1 MDNIGVRSTLY
12 NKSIKMIHW
21 NHSER
26 NYASIEMGRKTMK
39 ERFEIYD
46 GSAEAKKAK
55 GKSKNLSGFHPLF
68 TASARRSIALDA
80 LKIWLLLGFVVGVVT
95 GIATGAGAVSV
106 LLGLL
111 IAAVICFGFRDD
123 VYKKVYGSEHDR
135 GQLPLPE
142 GMSWEEAVDR
152 IRREFANPDVEQ
164 VTDTADAVT
173 FYSKK
178 RGTYQLK
185 NTADGLKMTILTKPS
200 KSSKKEYLYAV
211 FSSVLLSQ
219 VIAILYPEKI
229 SAEQVEEEK
238 AAVRKLFGAHKM
250 PLVIELAITAAFVA
264 FAAYV
269 LYTTLYSDSARSK
282 GISDS
287 YLNVFPSEAIVGEV
301 LDDFF
306 ADGKWDN
313 YEQNGVTYVSYTGI
327 GQNTQ
332 TGEKIVIGIYFKLN
346 SDKTFGIDRMTWNGD
361 TMNTLEQL
369 GVISALND
377 SYRESHGLASS
388 NALDSAFDELENAL
402 DDALADSS
410 SSVSMAE
417 PESETVSTSVTESVP
432 YTETADAYD
441 ADDVFPAATRFD
453 EQVTSTNGMDTYSKL
468 AGEISVDYNH
478 YDELTEEIKEYFL
491 SYGPYFRTAWLNA
504 MYTDIYEDTGRYGN
518 ATALYDFVKYMSFY
532 DEITSYYDP
541 APMSQAF
548 HDVILSMEDQ
558 IYVDTATD
566 REAAP
571 YVDEVIQTAEANGA
585 ELQIW

>member
-1 MDNIGVRSTLY
+1 
-12 NKSIKMIHW
+12 
-21 NHSER
+21 
-26 NYASIEMGRKTMK
+26 MK
-39 ERFEIYD
+39 ELFEIYD

-68 TASARRSIALDA
+68 TAAVRRSIALDS
-80 LKIWLLLGFVVGVVT
+80 LKIWLLLGFIVGVVT
-95 GIATGAGAVSV
+95 GVATGAGAVSV
-106 LLGLL
+106 FLGLL
-111 IAAVICFGFRDD
+111 IAAVIYFGFRDD
-123 VYKKVYGSEHDR
+123 VYKKVYGPEHDR
-135 GQLPLPE
+135 GHLPLPE

-152 IRREFANPDVEQ
+152 IRRGFANPDVEQ
-164 VTDTADAVT
+164 VTDTADAMT

-178 RGTYQLK
+178 RGTYQLQ

-211 FSSVLLSQ
+211 FSSILLSQ

-287 YLNVFPSEAIVGEV
+287 YLNVFPSEATVGEV

-332 TGEKIVIGIYFKLN
+332 TGEKIEISIYFKLN

-402 DDALADSS
+402 DDAFADSAS
-410 SSVSMAE
+410 SEAE
-417 PESETVSTSVTESVP
+417 PESVSVAESVP
-432 YTETADAYD
+432 YTETADAYN

-468 AGEISVDYNH
+468 AGEISANH
-478 YDELTEEIKEYFL
+478 NGYEELTEEQREYFL
-491 SYGPYFRTAWLNA
+491 SYGSYFQTAWLNA

-518 ATALYDFVKYMSFY
+518 AVAWVDFVNYLYFY
-532 DEITSYYDP
+532 DEVTNYCAI
-541 APMSQAF
+541 
-548 HDVILSMEDQ
+548 
-558 IYVDTATD
+558 TD
-566 REAAP
+566 RIMEFQEIEFDFDDEYDTDTVTDIQAAF
-571 YVDEVIQTAEANGA
+571 YVDEIIQTAEANGA

>member
-1 MDNIGVRSTLY
+1 
-12 NKSIKMIHW
+12 
-21 NHSER
+21 
-26 NYASIEMGRKTMK
+26 MK

-95 GIATGAGAVSV
+95 GVATGAGAVSV

-111 IAAVICFGFRDD
+111 IAAVIYFGFRDD
-123 VYKKVYGSEHDR
+123 VYKKVYGPEHDR
-135 GQLPLPE
+135 SHLPLPE

-152 IRREFANPDVEQ
+152 IRRGFANPDVEQ
-164 VTDTADAVT
+164 VTDTADAMT

-178 RGTYQLK
+178 RGTYQLQ

-211 FSSVLLSQ
+211 FSSILLSQ

-287 YLNVFPSEAIVGEV
+287 YLNVFPSEATVGEV

-332 TGEKIVIGIYFKLN
+332 TGEKIEISIYFKLN

-402 DDALADSS
+402 DDAFANSASS
-410 SSVSMAE
+410 EAE
-417 PESETVSTSVTESVP
+417 PESVSVAESVP

-468 AGEISVDYNH
+468 AGEISANH
-478 YDELTEEIKEYFL
+478 NGYEELTEEQREYFL
-491 SYGPYFRTAWLNA
+491 SYGSYFQTAWLNA

-518 ATALYDFVKYMSFY
+518 AVAWVDFVNYLYFY
-532 DEITSYYDP
+532 DEVTNYCAI
-541 APMSQAF
+541 
-548 HDVILSMEDQ
+548 
-558 IYVDTATD
+558 TD
-566 REAAP
+566 RIMEFQEIEFDFDDEYDTDTVTDIQAAF
-571 YVDEVIQTAEANGA
+571 YVDEIIQTAEANGA

>member
-1 MDNIGVRSTLY
+1 M
-12 NKSIKMIHW
+12 
-21 NHSER
+21 
-26 NYASIEMGRKTMK
+26 
-39 ERFEIYD
+39 
-46 GSAEAKKAK
+46 
-55 GKSKNLSGFHPLF
+55 
-68 TASARRSIALDA
+68 
-80 LKIWLLLGFVVGVVT
+80 GVVT

-287 YLNVFPSEAIVGEV
+287 YLNVFPSEATVGEV

-306 ADGKWDN
+306 ANGKWEN
-313 YEQNGVTYVSYTGI
+313 YEQDGVTFVHYSGECA
-327 GQNTQ
+327 NTQ
-332 TGEKIVIGIYFKLN
+332 TGEKIIMGFYFKLEDD
-346 SDKTFGIDRMTWNGD
+346 SFSIDRMTWAGE
-361 TMNTLEQL
+361 TMNLLERYAVL
-369 GVISALND
+369 SKIGE
-377 SYRESHGLASS
+377 SYCQNHGIASS
-388 NALDSAFDELENAL
+388 NALDDAFDELENAL

-410 SSVSMAE
+410 SVNSVSTAEPVSE
-417 PESETVSTSVTESVP
+417 PESET
-432 YTETADAYD
+432 Y
-441 ADDVFPAATRFD
+441 ADDTTSNTSTRTATRSD
-453 EQVTSTNGMDTYSKL
+453 HMLIGTNGVDTYSEL
-468 AGEISVDYNH
+468 SGDISVDINH
-478 YDELTEEIKEYFL
+478 YEIGEMPASTKEYYL
-491 SYGPYFRTAWLNA
+491 SYGNDFDTAWLNA
-504 MYTDIYEDTGRYGN
+504 MYTDVYVYSGKYSNLDAWDQFTRYI
-518 ATALYDFVKYMSFY
+518 AFY
-532 DEITSYYDP
+532 DEVVDYDNERAPAPELYDVYYAYDP
-541 APMSQAF
+541 
-548 HDVILSMEDQ
+548 
-558 IYVDTATD
+558 DTEE
-566 REAAP
+566 EAGQC
-571 YVDEVIQTAEANGA
+571 VDEVIRIAEESGA
-585 ELQIW
+585 EIQFY

>member
-1 MDNIGVRSTLY
+1 
-12 NKSIKMIHW
+12 
-21 NHSER
+21 
-26 NYASIEMGRKTMK
+26 MK

-55 GKSKNLSGFHPLF
+55 RKSKNLSGFHPLF
-68 TASARRSIALDA
+68 TAAARRSIALDA
-80 LKIWLLLGFVVGVVT
+80 LKIWLLLGFIVGIVT
-95 GIATGAGAVSV
+95 GVATGAGAVSV

-111 IAAVICFGFRDD
+111 IAAVIYFGFRDD
-123 VYKKVYGSEHDR
+123 VYKKVYGPEHDR

-152 IRREFANPDVEQ
+152 IRRGFANPDVEQ
-164 VTDTADAVT
+164 VTDTADAMT

-250 PLVIELAITAAFVA
+250 PLVIELAMTAAFVA

-282 GISDS
+282 GVSDS
-287 YLNVFPSEAIVGEV
+287 YVNVFPSEATVGEV

-313 YEQNGVTYVSYTGI
+313 YEQNDVTYVSYTGI

-388 NALDSAFDELENAL
+388 NALDGAFDELENAL
-402 DDALADSS
+402 DEAFADSAS
-410 SSVSMAE
+410 SEAE
-417 PESETVSTSVTESVP
+417 PESVSVAESVP

-468 AGEISVDYNH
+468 AGEISVEYNH

>member
-1 MDNIGVRSTLY
+1 
-12 NKSIKMIHW
+12 
-21 NHSER
+21 
-26 NYASIEMGRKTMK
+26 MK
-39 ERFEIYD
+39 ELFEIYD

-95 GIATGAGAVSV
+95 GVATGAGAVSV

-111 IAAVICFGFRDD
+111 IAAVIYFGFRDD
-123 VYKKVYGSEHDR
+123 VYKKVYGPEHDR

-142 GMSWEEAVDR
+142 GMSWEEAVGR
-152 IRREFANPDVEQ
+152 IRRGFANPDVEQ
-164 VTDTADAVT
+164 VTDTADAMT

-219 VIAILYPEKI
+219 VIAILYSEKI

-238 AAVRKLFGAHKM
+238 EAVRKLFGAHKI

-287 YLNVFPSEAIVGEV
+287 YLNVFPSEATVGEV

-377 SYRESHGLASS
+377 SYREDHGLASS

-402 DDALADSS
+402 DDALADSAS
-410 SSVSMAE
+410 SEAE
-417 PESETVSTSVTESVP
+417 PESETASVSVAESVP

-441 ADDVFPAATRFD
+441 AEDVFPAATRFD

-468 AGEISVDYNH
+468 AGEISVNH
-478 YDELTEEIKEYFL
+478 NGYEELTEEQREYFL
-491 SYGPYFRTAWLNA
+491 SYGSYFQTAWLNA

-518 ATALYDFVKYMSFY
+518 AVAWVDFVNYLYFY
-532 DEITSYYDP
+532 DEVTNYCAI
-541 APMSQAF
+541 
-548 HDVILSMEDQ
+548 
-558 IYVDTATD
+558 TD
-566 REAAP
+566 RIMEFQEIEFDFDDEYDMDTVTDIQAAS

>member
-1 MDNIGVRSTLY
+1 MDNIGVQSTLY
-12 NKSIKMIHW
+12 NKSIKMIPW

-68 TASARRSIALDA
+68 TAAARRSIALDS
-80 LKIWLLLGFVVGVVT
+80 LKIWLLLGFIVGVVT

-106 LLGLL
+106 FLGLL
-111 IAAVICFGFRDD
+111 IAAVIYFGFRDD
-123 VYKKVYGSEHDR
+123 VYKKVYGPEHDR
-135 GQLPLPE
+135 GHLPLPE

-152 IRREFANPDVEQ
+152 IRRGFANPDVEK
-164 VTDTADAVT
+164 VTDTADAMT

-178 RGTYQLK
+178 RGTYQLQ

-211 FSSVLLSQ
+211 FSSILLSQ

-287 YLNVFPSEAIVGEV
+287 YLNVFPSEATVGEV

-332 TGEKIVIGIYFKLN
+332 TGEKIEISIYFKLN

-402 DDALADSS
+402 DDAFADSAS
-410 SSVSMAE
+410 SEAE
-417 PESETVSTSVTESVP
+417 PESVSVAESVP

-468 AGEISVDYNH
+468 AGEISANH
-478 YDELTEEIKEYFL
+478 NGYEELTEEQREYFL
-491 SYGPYFRTAWLNA
+491 SYGSYFQTAWLNA

-518 ATALYDFVKYMSFY
+518 AVAWVDFVNYLYFY
-532 DEITSYYDP
+532 DEVTNYCAI
-541 APMSQAF
+541 
-548 HDVILSMEDQ
+548 
-558 IYVDTATD
+558 TD
-566 REAAP
+566 RIMEFQEIEFDFDDEYDTDTVTDIQAAF
-571 YVDEVIQTAEANGA
+571 YVDEIIQTAEANGA

>member
-1 MDNIGVRSTLY
+1 
-12 NKSIKMIHW
+12 
-21 NHSER
+21 
-26 NYASIEMGRKTMK
+26 MK
-39 ERFEIYD
+39 ELFEIYD

-68 TASARRSIALDA
+68 TASARRSIALDG

-95 GIATGAGAVSV
+95 GVATGAGAVSV
-106 LLGLL
+106 FLGLL
-111 IAAVICFGFRDD
+111 IAAVIYFGFRDD
-123 VYKKVYGSEHDR
+123 VYKKVYGPEHDR

-152 IRREFANPDVEQ
+152 IRRGFANPDVEQ
-164 VTDTADAVT
+164 VTDTADAMT

-229 SAEQVEEEK
+229 STEQVEEEK

-269 LYTTLYSDSARSK
+269 LYTMLYSDSARSK

-287 YLNVFPSEAIVGEV
+287 YLNLFPAEATVGEV

-306 ADGKWDN
+306 TDGKWDN

-332 TGEKIVIGIYFKLN
+332 TGEKIEISIYFKLN
-346 SDKTFGIDRMTWNGD
+346 NDKTFGIDRMTWNGD

-377 SYRESHGLASS
+377 SYRESHDLASS

-402 DDALADSS
+402 DEAFTDSAS
-410 SSVSMAE
+410 SEAA
-417 PESETVSTSVTESVP
+417 PESEAVSTSVTESVP

-453 EQVTSTNGMDTYSKL
+453 EQATSTNGMDTYSKL
-468 AGEISVDYNH
+468 AGEISVEYNH

>member
-1 MDNIGVRSTLY
+1 MR
-12 NKSIKMIHW
+12 
-21 NHSER
+21 
-26 NYASIEMGRKTMK
+26 

-68 TASARRSIALDA
+68 TASARRSIALDS

-95 GIATGAGAVSV
+95 GVATGAGAVSV
-106 LLGLL
+106 FLGLL
-111 IAAVICFGFRDD
+111 IAAVIYFGFRDD
-123 VYKKVYGSEHDR
+123 VYKKVYGPEHDR

-152 IRREFANPDVEQ
+152 IRRGFANPDVEQ
-164 VTDTADAVT
+164 VTDTADAMT

-229 SAEQVEEEK
+229 STEQVEEEK

-287 YLNVFPSEAIVGEV
+287 YLNVFPSEATVGEV

-332 TGEKIVIGIYFKLN
+332 TGEKIEISIYFKLN
-346 SDKTFGIDRMTWNGD
+346 NDKTFGIDRMTWNGD

-402 DDALADSS
+402 DSAFDELENALDEALTDSAS
-410 SSVSMAE
+410 SEAA
-417 PESETVSTSVTESVP
+417 PESEAVSTSVTESVP

-468 AGEISVDYNH
+468 AGEISVEYNH

>member
-1 MDNIGVRSTLY
+1 
-12 NKSIKMIHW
+12 
-21 NHSER
+21 
-26 NYASIEMGRKTMK
+26 MK
-39 ERFEIYD
+39 ELFEIYD

-80 LKIWLLLGFVVGVVT
+80 LKIWLLLGFVVSVVT
-95 GIATGAGAVSV
+95 GVATGAGAVSV

-111 IAAVICFGFRDD
+111 IAAVIYFGFRDD
-123 VYKKVYGSEHDR
+123 VYKKVYGPEHDR

-152 IRREFANPDVEQ
+152 IRRGFANPDVEQ
-164 VTDTADAVT
+164 VTDTADAMT

-200 KSSKKEYLYAV
+200 KSGKKEYLYAV

-250 PLVIELAITAAFVA
+250 PLAIELAITAAFVA

-287 YLNVFPSEAIVGEV
+287 YLNVFPSEATVGEV

-402 DDALADSS
+402 DEALTDSAS
-410 SSVSMAE
+410 SEAA
-417 PESETVSTSVTESVP
+417 PESEAVSTSVTESVP

-468 AGEISVDYNH
+468 AGEISVEYNH

>member
-1 MDNIGVRSTLY
+1 
-12 NKSIKMIHW
+12 
-21 NHSER
+21 
-26 NYASIEMGRKTMK
+26 MK
-39 ERFEIYD
+39 ELFEIYD

-55 GKSKNLSGFHPLF
+55 GKSKNLNGFHPLF
-68 TASARRSIALDA
+68 TASARRSIALDV

-95 GIATGAGAVSV
+95 GVATGAGVVSV

-111 IAAVICFGFRDD
+111 IAAVIYFGFRDD
-123 VYKKVYGSEHDR
+123 VYKKVYGPEHDR

-152 IRREFANPDVEQ
+152 IRRGFANPDVEQ
-164 VTDTADAVT
+164 VTDTADAMT

-417 PESETVSTSVTESVP
+417 PESET
-432 YTETADAYD
+432 YTEDTDSDNSAQT
-441 ADDVFPAATRFD
+441 ATRSD
-453 EQVTSTNGMDTYSKL
+453 RKVVSTNGMDTYSEL
-468 AGEISVDYNH
+468 SGEISVDVSH
-478 YDELTEEIKEYFL
+478 YEIGEMPENVKEYYL
-491 SYGPYFRTAWLNA
+491 SYGSDFDTAWLNA
-504 MYTDIYEDTGRYGN
+504 LYTDVYEYSGKYSNQVAWERFTEYMVFYDEVVDYN
-518 ATALYDFVKYMSFY
+518 NELAPAPALYDVYY
-532 DEITSYYDP
+532 AYDP
-541 APMSQAF
+541 ATEEEAALCVD
-548 HDVILSMEDQ
+548 DVIQ
-558 IYVDTATD
+558 I
-566 REAAP
+566 
-571 YVDEVIQTAEANGA
+571 AEESGA
-585 ELQIW
+585 EIQIW

>member
-1 MDNIGVRSTLY
+1 
-12 NKSIKMIHW
+12 
-21 NHSER
+21 
-26 NYASIEMGRKTMK
+26 MK
-39 ERFEIYD
+39 ELFEIYD

-68 TASARRSIALDA
+68 TASARRSIALDS
-80 LKIWLLLGFVVGVVT
+80 LKIWLLLGFIVGVVT
-95 GIATGAGAVSV
+95 GVATGAGAVSV
-106 LLGLL
+106 FLGLL
-111 IAAVICFGFRDD
+111 IAAVIYFGFRDD
-123 VYKKVYGSEHDR
+123 VYKKVYGPEHDR

-152 IRREFANPDVEQ
+152 IRRGFANPDVEQ
-164 VTDTADAVT
+164 VTDTADAMT

-229 SAEQVEEEK
+229 STEQVEEEK

-269 LYTTLYSDSARSK
+269 LYTMLYSDSARSK

-287 YLNVFPSEAIVGEV
+287 YLNLFPAEATVGEV

-306 ADGKWDN
+306 TDGKWDN

-332 TGEKIVIGIYFKLN
+332 TGEKIEISIYFKLN
-346 SDKTFGIDRMTWNGD
+346 NDKTFGIDRMTWNGD

-377 SYRESHGLASS
+377 SYRESHDLASS

-402 DDALADSS
+402 DEALTDSAS
-410 SSVSMAE
+410 SEAA
-417 PESETVSTSVTESVP
+417 PESEAVSTSVTESVP

-453 EQVTSTNGMDTYSKL
+453 EQATSTNGMDTYSKL
-468 AGEISVDYNH
+468 AGEISVEYNH

>member
-1 MDNIGVRSTLY
+1 
-12 NKSIKMIHW
+12 
-21 NHSER
+21 
-26 NYASIEMGRKTMK
+26 MK
-39 ERFEIYD
+39 ELFEIYD

-68 TASARRSIALDA
+68 TASARRSIALDG

-95 GIATGAGAVSV
+95 GVATGAGAVSV
-106 LLGLL
+106 FLGLL
-111 IAAVICFGFRDD
+111 IAAVIYFGFRDD
-123 VYKKVYGSEHDR
+123 VYKKVYGPEHDR

-152 IRREFANPDVEQ
+152 IRRGFANPDVEQ
-164 VTDTADAVT
+164 VTDTADAMT

-229 SAEQVEEEK
+229 STEQVEEEK

-269 LYTTLYSDSARSK
+269 LYTMLYSDSARAK

-287 YLNVFPSEAIVGEV
+287 YLNLFPAEATVGEV

-306 ADGKWDN
+306 TDGKWDN

-332 TGEKIVIGIYFKLN
+332 TGEKIEISIYFKLN
-346 SDKTFGIDRMTWNGD
+346 NDKTFGIDRMTWNGD

-402 DDALADSS
+402 DEAFTDSAS
-410 SSVSMAE
+410 SEAA
-417 PESETVSTSVTESVP
+417 PESEAVSTSVTESVP

-453 EQVTSTNGMDTYSKL
+453 EQATSTNGMDTYSKL
-468 AGEISVDYNH
+468 AGEISVEYNH

>member
-1 MDNIGVRSTLY
+1 
-12 NKSIKMIHW
+12 
-21 NHSER
+21 
-26 NYASIEMGRKTMK
+26 MK

-95 GIATGAGAVSV
+95 GVATGAGAVSV

-111 IAAVICFGFRDD
+111 IAAVIYFGFRDD
-123 VYKKVYGSEHDR
+123 VYKKVYGPEHDR
-135 GQLPLPE
+135 SHLPLPE

-152 IRREFANPDVEQ
+152 IRRGFANPDVEQ
-164 VTDTADAVT
+164 VTDTADAMT

-178 RGTYQLK
+178 RGTYQLQ

-211 FSSVLLSQ
+211 FSSILLSQ

-287 YLNVFPSEAIVGEV
+287 YLNVFPSEATVGEV

-332 TGEKIVIGIYFKLN
+332 TGEKIEISIYFKLN

-402 DDALADSS
+402 DDAFADSAS
-410 SSVSMAE
+410 SEAE
-417 PESETVSTSVTESVP
+417 PESVSVAESVP

-468 AGEISVDYNH
+468 AGEISANH
-478 YDELTEEIKEYFL
+478 NGYEELTEEQREYFL
-491 SYGPYFRTAWLNA
+491 SYGSYFQTAWLNA

-518 ATALYDFVKYMSFY
+518 AVAWVDFVNYLYFY
-532 DEITSYYDP
+532 DEVTNYCAI
-541 APMSQAF
+541 
-548 HDVILSMEDQ
+548 
-558 IYVDTATD
+558 TD
-566 REAAP
+566 RIMEFQEIEFDFDDEYDTDTVTDIQAAF
-571 YVDEVIQTAEANGA
+571 YVDEIIQTAEANGA

>member
-1 MDNIGVRSTLY
+1 
-12 NKSIKMIHW
+12 
-21 NHSER
+21 
-26 NYASIEMGRKTMK
+26 MK

-68 TASARRSIALDA
+68 TASARRSIALDG

-95 GIATGAGAVSV
+95 GVATGAGAVSV

-111 IAAVICFGFRDD
+111 IAAVIYFGFRDD
-123 VYKKVYGSEHDR
+123 VYKKVYGPEHDR

-152 IRREFANPDVEQ
+152 IRRGFANPDVEQ
-164 VTDTADAVT
+164 VTDTADAMT

-229 SAEQVEEEK
+229 PAEQVEEEK

-250 PLVIELAITAAFVA
+250 PLVIELAITAAFIA
-264 FAAYV
+264 FAVYM
-269 LYTTLYSDSARSK
+269 LYPVLYSDSARSK
-282 GISDS
+282 GVSDS
-287 YLNVFPSEAIVGEV
+287 HLNGFPAEATVGEV

-306 ADGKWDN
+306 SDGKWDN

-327 GQNTQ
+327 RQNTQ
-332 TGEKIVIGIYFKLN
+332 TGEKIEISIYFKLN
-346 SDKTFGIDRMTWNGD
+346 NDKTFGIDRMTWNGD

-402 DDALADSS
+402 DEALTDSAS
-410 SSVSMAE
+410 SEAA
-417 PESETVSTSVTESVP
+417 PESEAVSTSVTESVP

-453 EQVTSTNGMDTYSKL
+453 EQATSTNGMDTYSKL
-468 AGEISVDYNH
+468 AGEISVEYNH

>member
-1 MDNIGVRSTLY
+1 
-12 NKSIKMIHW
+12 
-21 NHSER
+21 
-26 NYASIEMGRKTMK
+26 MK
-39 ERFEIYD
+39 ELFEIYD

-68 TASARRSIALDA
+68 TASARRSIALDS

-95 GIATGAGAVSV
+95 GVATGAGAVSV

-111 IAAVICFGFRDD
+111 IAAVIYFGFRDD
-123 VYKKVYGSEHDR
+123 VYKKVYGPEHDR

-152 IRREFANPDVEQ
+152 IRRGFANLDVEQ

-229 SAEQVEEEK
+229 STEQVEEEK

-287 YLNVFPSEAIVGEV
+287 YLNVFPSEATVGEV

-332 TGEKIVIGIYFKLN
+332 TGEKIEISIYFKLN
-346 SDKTFGIDRMTWNGD
+346 NDKTFGIDRMTWNGD

-402 DDALADSS
+402 DEALTDSAS
-410 SSVSMAE
+410 SEAA
-417 PESETVSTSVTESVP
+417 PESEAVSTSVTESVP

-468 AGEISVDYNH
+468 AGEISVEYNH